1 MMYHMHPIGYI
12 ANRLD
17 AAKYPALSQ
26 SRLARVLTIHAT
38 RTAPLQRLCN
48 THAAMSERTAE
59 TRSPYAISAIAFI
72 GTAAPT
78 CPGANAVEG
87 RYRSAWTR
95 KRGTR
100 AACAGSLSNAGV
112 MYHFATSAKRTSEN
126 VNCRPNNAIGLM
138 GYLRRV

>member
-1 MMYHMHPIGYI
+1 MMYQLAPIGYV

-17 AAKYPALSQ
+17 AARYPALSQ
-26 SRLARVLTIHAT
+26 SRLVRILTIQAT
-38 RTAPLQRLCN
+38 RTAPLQRWYK
-48 THAAMSERTAE
+48 THAAMSERTAD

-78 CPGANAVEG
+78 CPGANALEG

-100 AACAGSLSNAGV
+100 AACAGSVFNAGV
-112 MYHFATSAKRTSEN
+112 MYHFATSAKRTSEK
-126 VNCRPNNAIGLM
+126 VNCRPNNAMGLM
-138 GYLRRV
+138 GCL